1 MFLFF
6 NKILQYNIGPE
17 DSVRP
22 YLNFFSKK
30 NLILLFIISLLLI
43 LLAYVTNITSI
54 PDSLILFED
63 DELSLE
69 TIAGVK
75 IKEKN
80 DNTVEASTKLN
91 DNKVSENN
99 NSDNKKEYN
108 LSLLGVNLKTITANI
123 LPETKVVPLGDLVG
137 LKLYTKGVL
146 VVGISEIK
154 GEDNKTYKPYEEAGI
169 EQGDSIIKINNEKIE
184 STEDL
189 LECVSKTNGKT
200 MNVTYIKGGE
210 EVEKTITPV
219 KTSKNTYK
227 LGIWVRDA
235 GAGVGTLS
243 FYDETT
249 NTIASLGHGIQD
261 VDTEEML
268 DISSGKIVT
277 AEIVNVKKGEE
288 NNPGKIEGTIEDSKN
303 LGTVYSN
310 TRFGVYGK
318 INNKNELNIDT
329 SKAIKVALRNEI
341 KEGDAKIICTLE
353 DGKKEEYNVK
363 IQKIF
368 KNNNED
374 NKSMIV
380 KVTDERLLEKTGGII
395 QGMSGS
401 PIIQNGKMIGALT
414 HVLVSNPTIGYGVF
428 ADLMLKEIK
437 K

>member
-6 NKILQYNIGPE
+6 NKILQYNVGLE

-30 NLILLFIISLLLI
+30 NLILLFIIFLLLI

-54 PDSLILFED
+54 PDSVILFED

-75 IKEKN
+75 IQEKSN
-80 DNTVEASTKLN
+80 DAIEASTKLN
-91 DNKVSENN
+91 DDKVSN
-99 NSDNKKEYN
+99 NSLDNKKEYN

-123 LPETKVVPLGDLVG
+123 IPETRVVPLGDLVG

-169 EQGDSIIKINNEKIE
+169 EQGDSIIKINDENIE

-200 MNVTYIKGGE
+200 MSVTYIKDGE
-210 EVEKTITPV
+210 EIEKTITPV

-268 DISSGKIVT
+268 DISSGEFVT

-288 NNPGKIEGTIEDSKN
+288 NNPGRIEGTIEDSKN

-353 DGKKEEYNVK
+353 DGKKEEYNVR

-368 KNNNED
+368 KNNNEN

>member
-6 NKILQYNIGPE
+6 NKILQYNVGLE

-30 NLILLFIISLLLI
+30 NLILLFIIFLLLI

-54 PDSLILFED
+54 PDSVILFED

-75 IKEKN
+75 IQEKSN
-80 DNTVEASTKLN
+80 DAIEASTKLN
-91 DNKVSENN
+91 DDKVSN
-99 NSDNKKEYN
+99 NSLDNKKEYN

-123 LPETKVVPLGDLVG
+123 IPETRVVPLGDLVG

-154 GEDNKTYKPYEEAGI
+154 GEDNKNYKPYEEAGI
-169 EQGDSIIKINNEKIE
+169 EQGDSIIKINDENIE

-200 MNVTYIKGGE
+200 MSVTYIKDGE
-210 EVEKTITPV
+210 EIEKTITPV

-268 DISSGKIVT
+268 DISSGEFVT
-277 AEIVNVKKGEE
+277 AEIINVKKGEE
-288 NNPGKIEGTIEDSKN
+288 NNPGRIEGTIEDSKN

-353 DGKKEEYNVK
+353 DGKKEEYNVR

-368 KNNNED
+368 KNNNEN

-414 HVLVSNPTIGYGVF
+414 HVLVSDPTMGYGVF

-437 K
+437 N